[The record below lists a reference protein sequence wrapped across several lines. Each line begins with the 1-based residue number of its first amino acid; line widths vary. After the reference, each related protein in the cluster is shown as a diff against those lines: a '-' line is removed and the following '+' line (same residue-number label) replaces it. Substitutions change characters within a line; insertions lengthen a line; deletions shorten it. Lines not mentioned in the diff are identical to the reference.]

1 MIVPKKTH
9 HGNGKV
15 RHGSKDLKN
24 KIDKNS
30 GKQILDQIWKNKERL
45 QSKNPGEINWGNQR
59 NGHKYFHQNTSTIEV
74 SHSGNKNNTKDGY
87 YYKNINNKNNDGKLD
102 SFDQVSYS
110 SAHEDYQDGLDLL
123 EDPKQTP
130 KLNAKPNGFGRGSAA
145 SKFETHYKGLYYHL
159 YSLFISTYIIVCM

>member
-1 MIVPKKTH
+1 MLELIVPKKTH

-15 RHGSKDLKN
+15 RHGAKDLKN
-24 KIDKNS
+24 NIDKNS
-30 GKQILDQIWKNKERL
+30 VVRHSSHDSKERL
-45 QSKNPGEINWGNQR
+45 QLKNQGEINWGNQR
-59 NGHKYFHQNTSTIEV
+59 NGHKYFHQNTSAIEV

-145 SKFETHYKGLYYHL
+145 SKFETHYKILYYH
-159 YSLFISTYIIVCM
+159 LFISTYIIVCM